1 MSIFLPEVPVPEK
14 IIRSAIVYLFLFLAF
29 RLAGKRQIGQMSP
42 FDLIV
47 LLVISNVLQNAMIG
61 KDDSVLGGLI
71 GATTVLVLNYGAAWL
86 SIRSHRMERVLE
98 GEPTLL
104 VHNGRILERN
114 LRKELITPGELMAA
128 IRRGGLENPRQ
139 VHLAIL
145 EETGA
150 ISIIP
155 MHPAS

>member
-1 MSIFLPEVPVPEK
+1 MAIFLPEVPVPEK

-61 KDDSVLGGLI
+61 KDDSILGGLI
-71 GATTVLVLNYGAAWL
+71 GATTILLLNYGVAWA
-86 SIRSHRMERVLE
+86 SIRSRRLERVLE

-114 LRKELITPGELMAA
+114 LQREMITHGELMAA

-139 VHLAIL
+139 VRLAIL
-145 EETGA
+145 EENGA

-155 MHPAS
+155 MHPST